1 MFRRFSYVALAAAFS
16 GLTVAP
22 VGAESFFGG
31 QDCAIIA
38 ASRATLSEARQWI
51 YENNFEDQAYVY
63 LSQNGW
69 YAIALGLVAKPES
82 RAVIDRSVRLGN
94 LPSDAYCSTGSQYI
108 RQVDWRSGSSQ
119 SVGSPTDLW
128 SEFDARPLTKSEKRF
143 LQAGLAHAGH
153 YAGLLDG
160 VWGRRSQ
167 ASLESY
173 ARAEH
178 DNQKPLNSDAA
189 FLTMTFVVDIDE
201 GGWRPVVL
209 DGLGMNVAMPT
220 SLMSVTDQTGSST
233 AWKHYHKELY
243 VVTGRYSSDFLMEH
257 HDFVENNASY
267 RDEVYKV
274 RDNTRWVTSS
284 QNSKGSS
291 YSRSE
296 YINGAWSTIFITG
309 DASSEPELGLMV
321 SSISTGRAFSL
332 LPPTD
337 GVLLRNAR
345 LLLEEMKASE
355 NGGSGPGEVGVSIEP
370 RRGSAAPDKDPSDAS
385 GTGTGFLINAEGVL
399 LTNAHVVDG
408 CSSIKVNGHQANLL
422 ASSNN
427 FDLAAIS
434 VPGAPLGEPL
444 QFSSKSAGLNADIT
458 IAGYPL
464 HGLLGGLNVGRG
476 SISALKGLRGDEINL
491 QISAPVQPGN
501 SGGPAVDRFGNVVGV
516 VVSKLDA
523 VEIADLTGDIA
534 QNVNFAVRVDL
545 AKVFLSSNGIAF
557 LEAKGDDPMDG
568 EAIAQR
574 LQQATHLVQCS
585 G

>member
-1 MFRRFSYVALAAAFS
+1 MFRRCCYVALAAALS
-16 GLTVAP
+16 GLTGSPVA
-22 VGAESFFGG
+22 AESFFGS

-38 ASRATLSEARQWI
+38 ASRSTLTEARQWI
-51 YENNFEDQAYVY
+51 YQNNFEDQAYVY

-69 YAIALGLVAKPES
+69 YAIALGTVAKSEA
-82 RAVIDRSVRLGN
+82 RAVIDRGVRLGN
-94 LPSDAYCSTGSQYI
+94 LPSDAYCSTGSEYI
-108 RQVDWRSGSSQ
+108 QQMDWRTASSQ
-119 SVGSPTDLW
+119 PVGSPTDLW

-143 LQAGLAHAGH
+143 LQAGLALSSH

-160 VWGRRSQ
+160 VWGRASQ

-173 ARAEH
+173 SRAEH
-178 DNQKPLNSDAA
+178 NREPLNSDAA

-201 GGWRPVVL
+201 GGWHPVIL
-209 DGLGMNVAMPT
+209 DGLGMNITMPT
-220 SLMSVTDQTGSST
+220 NLMSVTDQAGSSK
-233 AWKHYHKELY
+233 AWKHDQKELY
-243 VVTGRYSSDFLMEH
+243 VSTGRFGSEYMTEQHAL
-257 HDFVENNASY
+257 VESNASF

-284 QNSKGSS
+284 KNSKGSS
-291 YSRSE
+291 YMRSE
-296 YINGAWSTIFITG
+296 YVNGAWSSVFITG
-309 DASSEPELGLMV
+309 DPSSKPELGLMI
-321 SSISTGRAFSL
+321 SSISIERAISL
-332 LPPTD
+332 VPPTD

-355 NGGSGPGEVGVSIEP
+355 NGGSGAGEVGVSVQP
-370 RRGSAAPDKDPSDAS
+370 RRESTAPDSEPSGVS
-385 GTGTGFLINAEGVL
+385 GTGTGFLINVDGVL

-408 CSSIKVNGHQANLL
+408 CSSIKVNGHPANLL

-444 QFSSKSAGLNADIT
+444 HFSSKSAGLNADIT

-534 QNVNFAVRVDL
+534 QNVNFAVRGDL

-557 LEAKGDDPMDG
+557 SEAREDDPMDA

>member
-1 MFRRFSYVALAAAFS
+1 M
-16 GLTVAP
+16 
-22 VGAESFFGG
+22 
-31 QDCAIIA
+31 
-38 ASRATLSEARQWI
+38 
-51 YENNFEDQAYVY
+51 
-63 LSQNGW
+63 
-69 YAIALGLVAKPES
+69 
-82 RAVIDRSVRLGN
+82 
-94 LPSDAYCSTGSQYI
+94 
-108 RQVDWRSGSSQ
+108 
-119 SVGSPTDLW
+119 
-128 SEFDARPLTKSEKRF
+128 
-143 LQAGLAHAGH
+143 
-153 YAGLLDG
+153 
-160 VWGRRSQ
+160 
-167 ASLESY
+167 
-173 ARAEH
+173 
-178 DNQKPLNSDAA
+178 NSDAA

-209 DGLGMNVAMPT
+209 DRLGMNVAMPT
-220 SLMSVTDQTGSST
+220 SLMTVTDQSGTST
-233 AWKHYHKELY
+233 AWKHNHKELY
-243 VVTGRYSSDFLMEH
+243 VVTGRYSSDFLAKH
-257 HDFVENNASY
+257 HDFVESNASF

-284 QNSKGSS
+284 KNSKGSS

-296 YINGAWSTIFITG
+296 YINGAWSTVFITG
-309 DASSEPELGLMV
+309 DARSEPELGLMI
-321 SSISTGRAFSL
+321 SSISTERATSL
-332 LPPTD
+332 VPPTD

-355 NGGSGPGEVGVSIEP
+355 NTGTGSGEVGVSEE
-370 RRGSAAPDKDPSDAS
+370 RRRQPAAPNREPSDAS
-385 GTGTGFLINAEGVL
+385 GTGTGFLINTEGVL

-422 ASSNN
+422 ASSNT

-444 QFSSKSAGLNADIT
+444 QFSTKSAGLNADIT

-534 QNVNFAVRVDL
+534 QNVNFAVRGDL